1 MMQAETRR
9 RRRLVHLLF
18 ENPVT
23 VKELRSRMRGAR
35 GFIVLT
41 LYLVLLSALIG
52 LVYFAYAAAANQP
65 FGPDPRQAGKP
76 ILGTVVAIQV
86 MLVVVLV
93 PAFTTGAIS
102 GEKERQT
109 YDLLRTTLL
118 SANSL
123 VFGKL
128 LSALSFV
135 ALLILT
141 TLPVESIAFMLGGVS
156 PAEVIISQLLI
167 LVAAVAYAILGLY
180 FSAIMRTTLAATVST
195 YTISLVLTLGL
206 PIFFMFIIGFIGSL
220 AFSSTSTLTWFQEA
234 MLAYAGL
241 FLAAMN
247 LPATL
252 IAAEIFLTQEDG
264 LFFITETISGH
275 PVALPSPWWMFLIL
289 YTLLALVLYWACVR
303 TVRRI
308 ANS

>member
-1 MMQAETRR
+1 MQAETRR
-9 RRRLVHLLF
+9 SRRLFHLLF

-35 GFIVLT
+35 GFVVLT
-41 LYLVLLSALIG
+41 LYLFLLSGFIS

-86 MLVVVLV
+86 LLVTVLA
-93 PAFTTGAIS
+93 PAFTTGTIS

-135 ALLILT
+135 VLLVLT
-141 TLPVESIAFMLGGVS
+141 TPPIESIAFLLGGVS

-167 LVAAVAYAILGLY
+167 LVAAVAYALVGLF
-180 FSAIMRTTLAATVST
+180 FSTVMRTSLAATVST
-195 YTISLVLTLGL
+195 YVVSLILTLGL
-206 PIFFMFIIGFIGSL
+206 PAFFLLIVGFIGSL
-220 AFSSTSTLTWFQEA
+220 IFSSTLTWFQEA
-234 MLAYAGL
+234 ILAIIGL

-247 LPATL
+247 LPAAL
-252 IAAEIFLTQEDG
+252 IVSEIFLIQESG
-264 LFFITETISGH
+264 LFFITETMGGH
-275 PVALPSPWWMFLIL
+275 TVLLPSPWWMFLVL
-289 YTLLALVLYWACVR
+289 YTLLSLVLYWACVR
-303 TVRRI
+303 IVRRV
-308 ANS
+308 ATK

>member
-1 MMQAETRR
+1 MQAETRR
-9 RRRLVHLLF
+9 SRRLIHLLF

-41 LYLVLLSALIG
+41 LYLLFLSGFIC

-86 MLVVVLV
+86 LLVTVLA

-135 ALLILT
+135 VLLILT
-141 TLPVESIAFMLGGVS
+141 TLPIESIAFLLGGVS

-167 LVAAVAYAILGLY
+167 LVAAVTYALVGLF
-180 FSAIMRTTLAATVST
+180 FSAIMRTSLAATVST
-195 YTISLVLTLGL
+195 YVVSLVLTLGL
-206 PIFFMFIIGFIGSL
+206 PAFFLLIVGFVGSL
-220 AFSSTSTLTWFQEA
+220 IFTSTLTWVQEA
-234 MLAYAGL
+234 ILANVGL

-252 IAAEIFLTQEDG
+252 IVSEIFLTQESG
-264 LFFITETISGH
+264 LFFITETMGGH
-275 PVALPSPWWMFLIL
+275 SVVLFSPWWMFLIL
-289 YTLLALVLYWACVR
+289 YTLLSLVLYWSCVR

-308 ANS
+308 ATR